1 MSSTIPQPVATSGQS
16 TAASPTYTGQIL
28 HTVGN
33 LLLLVGVYVLLYA
46 GGLQVQIEY
55 NRLAARGDNDLP
67 APLAVARPQSFDAG
81 TVPAAF
87 TAPVLEPPAWAS
99 NVWNGPEPPADAPFV
114 SQVSRISIPAIGVDW
129 KVVEVGWEIVTDPDG
144 QQVAVWQVAEYAVGH
159 HHGSANPG
167 EGDNVVLAGHVG
179 GYGMVFRDL
188 YYVQPGDEITVYS
201 GGEQYLYTVQERLVL
216 DEENVPDE
224 QRIANARYIQPTGTE
239 MLTLVTCW
247 PLDGPAQFSQRVI
260 VRALPYAPAF
270 AGDPADP
277 TNPANP
283 AGSADPAVLPSTWGL
298 R

>member
-1 MSSTIPQPVATSGQS
+1 MSSTIPQPVATSGPS
-16 TAASPTYTGQIL
+16 AAALPTRTGRIL

-33 LLLLVGVYVLLYA
+33 LLLLIGVYVLLYA

-55 NRLAARGDNDLP
+55 NRLAARGDNALP
-67 APLAVARPQSFDAG
+67 APHVVARPQSFSTGA
-81 TVPAAF
+81 VPAAF

-99 NVWNGPEPPADAPFV
+99 NVWDGPEPPTDAPFG
-114 SQVSRISIPAIGVDW
+114 SQVSRIVIPAIGIDW

-188 YYVQPGDEITVYS
+188 YYVQPGDEIIVYS
-201 GGEQYLYTVQERLVL
+201 GGEQYLYRVQERLVL

-247 PLDGPAQFSQRVI
+247 PLEGPHQFSQRVI
-260 VRALPYAPAF
+260 VRALPYGSTF
-270 AGDPADP
+270 AGDPASP
-277 TNPANP
+277 
-283 AGSADPAVLPSTWGL
+283 ADPANVVEPPSSWGV

>member
-1 MSSTIPQPVATSGQS
+1 M
-16 TAASPTYTGQIL
+16 
-28 HTVGN
+28 HTLGN
-33 LLLLVGVYVLLYA
+33 LLLLIGAYVLLYA

-55 NRLAARGDNDLP
+55 NRLAARGDNALP
-67 APLAVARPQSFDAG
+67 APHVVARPQSFRAG

-87 TAPVLEPPAWAS
+87 TAPVLEAPAWAS
-99 NVWNGPEPPADAPFV
+99 NVWDGSTPSADVPFV
-114 SQVSRISIPAIGVDW
+114 SQVSRIIIPAIGVDW

-188 YYVQPGDEITVYS
+188 YYVQPGDEIIVYS
-201 GGEQYLYTVQERLVL
+201 GGEQYLYRVQERLVL
-216 DEENVPDE
+216 DEEHVPDE
-224 QRIANARYIQPTGTE
+224 QRIANASYIQPMGTE

-247 PLDGPAQFSQRVI
+247 PLEGPAQFSQRVI
-260 VRALPYAPAF
+260 VRALPYTPPF
-270 AGDPADP
+270 AGDPVD
-277 TNPANP
+277 PAN
-283 AGSADPAVLPSTWGL
+283 AVVLPSPWGV